1 MGKRP
6 LLAALVRHPLQ
17 QILARG
23 FGVLGGNLHDHLE
36 TNLRNANLSDWVE
49 VRQQGKAVDV
59 ARTWDFRIALLLP
72 DLTRLMRLK
81 THMLG
86 FRSCEMAAR

>member
-1 MGKRP
+1 MR
-6 LLAALVRHPLQ
+6 
-17 QILARG
+17 
-23 FGVLGGNLHDHLE
+23 DDLE
-36 TNLRNANLSDWVE
+36 THLRNANLSDWVE

>member
-1 MGKRP
+1 MR
-6 LLAALVRHPLQ
+6 
-17 QILARG
+17 
-23 FGVLGGNLHDHLE
+23 DHLE

-59 ARTWDFRIALLLP
+59 ARTWDSPIALLLP
-72 DLTRLMRLK
+72 DLTRLMKLK
-81 THMLG
+81 THILG